1 LSDKYLVD
9 VADLKE
15 FLMLGEEFI
24 AARNEKKSEKEAK
37 EKLYKFSKKNKEA
50 AAEGGPVAA
59 QPAPQPAKSG
69 CNIL

>member
-1 LSDKYLVD
+1 LPDKYLVD

-15 FLMLGEEFI
+15 FLILGEEYI
-24 AARNEKKSEKEAK
+24 AHEKKNEKEAK

-50 AAEGGPVAA
+50 GGEGGPVAA
-59 QPAPQPAKSG
+59 QPAAQPANSG